1 MAEQDKQQKKETKQL
16 TGEMA
21 AIQKEIGRT
30 KKEFG
35 SGNISLD
42 VLRLRLQSTGARF
55 NELYNK
61 VVELES
67 APESRPEGE
76 E

>member
-1 MAEQDKQQKKETKQL
+1 MAERDKQEKKEAKQL
-16 TGEMA
+16 AGEMA

-61 VVELES
+61 VVEMES
-67 APESRPEGE
+67 KPESKPEDE